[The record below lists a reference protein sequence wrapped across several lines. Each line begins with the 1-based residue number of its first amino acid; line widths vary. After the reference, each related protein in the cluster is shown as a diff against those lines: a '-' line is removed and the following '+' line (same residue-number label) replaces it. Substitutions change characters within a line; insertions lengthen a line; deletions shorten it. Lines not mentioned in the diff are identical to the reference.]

1 MAKKIFLSTVLLTG
15 LFLFSGLQSAATGSL
30 VVDRVVA
37 VVNGEIITL
46 SDLQR
51 EETLNKKKEPK
62 LDTRHIL
69 EDMID
74 RKLQMTAAKRAGM
87 DVTDKELSEA
97 VSDIEKRNNM
107 DTRQF
112 EAALAK
118 EGLTLEQYKS
128 DLKEQ
133 MTLSRVF
140 NKFVRAGIAVDEAEA
155 RAFYQKNL
163 KVYSLPEEI
172 RVRQI
177 FIPAPEKAKADK
189 IAAAKEKAQALYE
202 RAKKGEDF
210 IGLVREGS
218 EGVTAQH
225 DGDLGFMQRDQ
236 VIPEIAAAIQ
246 NLQPGEIA
254 KPFLGAG
261 GYNVILLEETR
272 SPIKPFESVKEE
284 ILNILYQQ
292 KLDNSYRNWLQTLR
306 SDSHIEN
313 KL

>member
-1 MAKKIFLSTVLLTG
+1 MARKNLLSTAVLTG
-15 LFLFSGLQSAATGSL
+15 ILFFCSLPGAASGSL

-51 EETLNKKKEPK
+51 EETINNKKEPK
-62 LDTRHIL
+62 QDTRHIL

-87 DVTDKELSEA
+87 DVTDKELNDA
-97 VSDIEKRNNM
+97 VVDIEKRNNM
-107 DTRQF
+107 DSKQF

-140 NKFVRAGIAVDEAEA
+140 NKFVRAGITVDEVEA
-155 RAFYQKNL
+155 RSFYQKNL
-163 KVYSLPEEI
+163 KLYSLPEEI

-177 FIPAPEKAKADK
+177 FVPVPEKAKPDK
-189 IAAAKEKAQALYE
+189 IAAAREKAQALYE

-210 IGLVREGS
+210 IGLVREAS

-236 VIPEIAAAIQ
+236 MIPEIAAAIQ
-246 NLQPGEIA
+246 NLQPGEVA

-261 GYNVILLEETR
+261 GYNVILFEETR
-272 SPIKPFESVKEE
+272 SPIKPFESVKDE
-284 ILNILYQQ
+284 ILNVLYQQ
-292 KLDNSYRNWLQTLR
+292 KLDNTYRNWLQTLR